1 VPLEDVVQLGRNTL
15 MAALIVGAPILLVAT
30 VVSVLVNIAQVLTSV
45 QEPTI
50 STVPRL
56 LATAGSAILLMP
68 WILRH
73 LAAFTVSVFS
83 DFRPLLK

>member
-1 VPLEDVVQLGRNTL
+1 MPLEDIVQLGRNTL
-15 MAALIVGAPILLVAT
+15 MAAFVIGAPILLVAT
-30 VVSVLVNIAQVLTSV
+30 VVSAFVNIGQVLTSV

-56 LATAGSAILLMP
+56 LATGGITIFLLP

-73 LAAFTVSVFS
+73 LAAFTFSVFS